1 MLPVKSFTVTI
12 KRAGWDPLVL
22 ECGSTGSALRGICT
36 LEEGGQ
42 SYRNNA
48 EITIYGIDADHL
60 KNYSSLALHQGK
72 TVSTPETITVA
83 SEGKILFSGDSYL
96 TFADFSRFPN
106 ISLRVSASFGFSAAL
121 TQKPQFTIEKDSK
134 LKFTAAADLLL
145 AELNQDLGLAGQPG
159 QITARYSDSVKNIQC
174 PAMTLTGTSI
184 DKLHNLAYALGLH
197 RVIDHTGAYFWVP
210 GQEYPAEFTA
220 EKPEVSVDT
229 GLIRYPVFY
238 NEGIAFAV
246 STTGVWKVGDKIKIK
261 SEVPYADGEYFIIHQ
276 HIEMST
282 LPGGKWETN
291 YNATYA
297 I

>member
-1 MLPVKSFTVTI
+1 MDTKSFTVTI
-12 KRAGWDPLVL
+12 KRKGWDPLIM

-42 SYRNNA
+42 TYRNNA

-60 KNYSSLALHQGK
+60 KNYSSLALHKGK
-72 TVSTPETITVA
+72 TVNIPETITVA
-83 SEGKILFSGDSYL
+83 TENKILFSGDSYL

-106 ISLRVSASFGFSAAL
+106 ISLRISASFGFSAAL
-121 TQKPQFTIEKDSK
+121 VKSEQFTIKPDSK
-134 LKFTAAADLLL
+134 LKFTAAANHL
-145 AELNQDLGLAGQPG
+145 AGELNKDLGLYGQPG
-159 QITARYSDSVKNIQC
+159 MITTKFAPEVKSITC
-174 PAMTLTGTSI
+174 PAMTLTGTSL

-210 GQEYPAEFTA
+210 GKSYPPDFIRQ
-220 EKPEVSVDT
+220 KPEVSVDT
-229 GLIRYPVFY
+229 GLIRYPMFY
-238 NEGIAFAV
+238 NEGISFAV
-246 STTGVWKVGDKIKIK
+246 SSIGTWKVGDKIKLS
-261 SEVPYADGEYFIIHQ
+261 SEVPYADGEYFVIHQ